1 VNVARKVVFFS
12 LFLATSTIKLILHE
26 LGTKMRVALY
36 HSAMG
41 IRKSTM
47 PFMSPT
53 LKPFRA
59 RARFTTNSGG
69 LIGQTISHY
78 CIKLEGGGMGVV
90 YKAEDMELGR
100 IVAPKFLPDDLA
112 RDFSGEDNSDAG
124 KVTSELICL
133 CASLLP
139 DPSQDNEAGQ
149 KYDQRHPKVD
159 VLQDGRPPVLGL
171 FLFAAIWH

>member
-1 VNVARKVVFFS
+1 
-12 LFLATSTIKLILHE
+12 
-26 LGTKMRVALY
+26 MRVALY

-78 CIKLEGGGMGVV
+78 CILEKLGGGGMGVV

-100 IVAPKFLPDDLA
+100 FVALKFLPEDLA
-112 RDFSGEDNSDAG
+112 KDPQSLERFRREARAASALNQPNICTIHEIGEHEG
-124 KVTSELICL
+124 
-133 CASLLP
+133 
-139 DPSQDNEAGQ
+139 
-149 KYDQRHPKVD
+149 
-159 VLQDGRPPVLGL
+159 
-171 FLFAAIWH
+171 